1 MFRTCIEIQPDHA
14 ASSKHLKLLE
24 KQQQQQHSASRATT
38 NEYRQLVRVFFFTS
52 PSLLSCN
59 THFKTQAMMVFPE
72 HEMREQIGGVLNIDD
87 GNETMNSMVRVSH
100 FLFNYSEDS
109 VV

>member
-1 MFRTCIEIQPDHA
+1 
-14 ASSKHLKLLE
+14 
-24 KQQQQQHSASRATT
+24 
-38 NEYRQLVRVFFFTS
+38 
-52 PSLLSCN
+52 
-59 THFKTQAMMVFPE
+59 MVFPE

-100 FLFNYSEDS
+100 FLFNYSKDS